1 MKLGILHFTDSHIK
15 SATDWILSE
24 FSSLVASVKTIYEEC
39 DRIYIVFTGDVVYS
53 GSEEEYI
60 LASKFLNSIRSLL
73 KTSVSY
79 THLTLPTT
87 SRV

>member
-39 DRIYIVFTGDVVYS
+39 DRIYI
-53 GSEEEYI
+53 
-60 LASKFLNSIRSLL
+60 A
-73 KTSVSY
+73 VSY
-79 THLTLPTT
+79 THLTLPTN
-87 SRV
+87 

>member
-1 MKLGILHFTDSHIK
+1 MWRKNWAFFLPLQKLSFMKLGILHFTDSHIK

-60 LASKFLNSIRSLL
+60 LASKF
-73 KTSVSY
+73 
-79 THLTLPTT
+79 
-87 SRV
+87 